1 MAKADKKA
9 NEVTSAL
16 EVAWSA
22 YEAGDMV
29 LARQAAQQVLA
40 KEPTRADIEAAKRL
54 KKHYGKDA
62 PEDAR
67 AMAADLVDRSRGLR
81 QPYVFAAVT
90 AVVYLLMLLFASRA

>member
-9 NEVTSAL
+9 GEASSAL
-16 EVAWSA
+16 EVAWAA

-29 LARQAAQQVLA
+29 LARQAAQQVLS
-40 KEPTRADIEAAKRL
+40 KEPTRADTEAAKRL

-67 AMAADLVDRSRGLR
+67 AMATDLVERSRGLR

-90 AVVYLLMLLFASRA
+90 AVVYVLMLLFASRT